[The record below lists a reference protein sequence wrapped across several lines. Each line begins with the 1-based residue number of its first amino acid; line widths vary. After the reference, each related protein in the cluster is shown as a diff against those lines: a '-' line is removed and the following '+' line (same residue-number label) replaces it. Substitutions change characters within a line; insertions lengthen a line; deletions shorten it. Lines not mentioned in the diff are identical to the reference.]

1 MRVRGGAAR
10 TRPSRFGSGYPSL
23 EGRSDTI
30 AHVTPSELIP
40 IVGLGAGT
48 HAKSLLDAIR
58 SANVYD
64 PKAIVDDDP
73 ERAGDEIL
81 GVQVVSAADGL
92 EGFLNDGVRHAFTGV
107 GGTTDSGPRRRVF
120 ERLRDAGFELPPIA
134 HATASISPDAQ
145 VGPGAQIF
153 AYAVVNA
160 GAEIGAGVIV
170 NTAAIVEHDCRI
182 GAHAHIAPGALLAG
196 LVTVG
201 EGAHVGIGAAVI
213 EGIRIGDGALVGAG
227 AVVIRDVEDGA
238 RVVGVPAKP
247 LA

>member
-81 GVQVVSAADGL
+81 GVQVVSAADSL
-92 EGFLNDGVRHAFTGV
+92 KGFLNDGVRHAFTGV
-107 GGTTDSGPRRRVF
+107 GGTTDS
-120 ERLRDAGFELPPIA
+120 A
-134 HATASISPDAQ
+134 AS
-145 VGPGAQIF
+145 
-153 AYAVVNA
+153 
-160 GAEIGAGVIV
+160 
-170 NTAAIVEHDCRI
+170 
-182 GAHAHIAPGALLAG
+182 
-196 LVTVG
+196 
-201 EGAHVGIGAAVI
+201 
-213 EGIRIGDGALVGAG
+213 
-227 AVVIRDVEDGA
+227 A
-238 RVVGVPAKP
+238 RVRAPA
-247 LA
+247 